1 MLVFHLLFQAAEKLE
16 KNDTKLL
23 INKSV
28 PYILRK
34 KEKKTTHAQNKLY
47 KNVQNLLKFET
58 KSLNS
63 PPIVVY
69 QGRKQTEFFDQNNSS
84 HN

>member
-34 KEKKTTHAQNKLY
+34 KEKKQPMLRISYTRTY
-47 KNVQNLLKFET
+47 K
-58 KSLNS
+58 
-63 PPIVVY
+63 IY
-69 QGRKQTEFFDQNNSS
+69 
-84 HN
+84 